1 MDLNHDKQ
9 IQSLLCY
16 RYTIGQAGAFGKLD
30 GLAPQ
35 SSRQAEPTCANR
47 SLLLAPGFSRVYQGP
62 KSKNRFNGFYTP
74 SLHRSTLDPRP
85 STLSHA

>member
-1 MDLNHDKQ
+1 
-9 IQSLLCY
+9 
-16 RYTIGQAGAFGKLD
+16 
-30 GLAPQ
+30 
-35 SSRQAEPTCANR
+35 
-47 SLLLAPGFSRVYQGP
+47 VYQGP